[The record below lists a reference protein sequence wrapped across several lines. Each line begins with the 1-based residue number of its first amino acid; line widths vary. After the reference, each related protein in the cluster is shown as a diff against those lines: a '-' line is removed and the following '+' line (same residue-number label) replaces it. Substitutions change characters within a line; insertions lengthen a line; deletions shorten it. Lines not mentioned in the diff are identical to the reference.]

1 MNLVK
6 FLGHLIKSAE
16 APCSADGEMVYL
28 IPIFFFLEIN
38 KNLEKWW
45 AKGGRNHETATA
57 HL

>member
-28 IPIFFFLEIN
+28 IPIFFGN
-38 KNLEKWW
+38 KQKLGEVIG
-45 AKGGRNHETATA
+45 KGGKKP
-57 HL
+57 